1 MIQTK
6 TLIVG
11 QVIRIVGKMM
21 YVRDG
26 DAIDTYNSNYYYVTK
41 GREYATKN

>member
-1 MIQTK
+1 VIQFK

-11 QVIRIVGKMM
+11 QVIRIVGKTM

-26 DAIDTYNSNYYYVTK
+26 DAIDTYNTDYYRVIE
-41 GREYATKN
+41 G